1 MRKREGFQG
10 QKAIVLPQ
18 SVLRDLNSNQVTKL
32 LFVTDVGYYPKAH
45 YHYRERTSG
54 SDQHILIYCTEGRGW
69 VETDSTR
76 MKVSKDQYFFIPA
89 KMPHSY
95 GADNDDPW
103 TIYWIHFKGSLS
115 GIFIKDEI
123 TLTSIGELNNFF
135 RNDRRIR
142 LFDELYQ
149 NLLMGYS
156 QENLEY
162 SSICLWYL
170 LGAFTYLPQF
180 ERIRSVQQHDIIEK
194 SILYMHDHIEETINL
209 GEIADYCGYSV
220 SHFSMIF
227 KKKTSRSPI
236 EYFSNLKIQRAS
248 QMLDFTDMP
257 VNEIADKLK
266 FEDPFY
272 FSRVFKK
279 LMGLSPTEYR
289 RKKKG

>member
-10 QKAIVLPQ
+10 QKAIILPH
-18 SVLRDLNSNQVTKL
+18 SVLRDLNNNTITKL
-32 LFVTDVGYYPKAH
+32 LFVTDIGYYPRAH

-54 SDQHILIYCTEGRGW
+54 SDQHILIYCTEGKGW
-69 VETDSTR
+69 VESGTLR
-76 MKVSKDQYFFIPA
+76 LKVSKDQYFFIPA
-89 KMPHSY
+89 KMPHCY
-95 GADNDDPW
+95 GANNNDPW
-103 TIYWIHFKGSLS
+103 TIYWIHFKGNLS
-115 GIFIKDEI
+115 DIFVKDEI
-123 TLTSIGELNNFF
+123 TITSIGESNNFL

-142 LFDELYQ
+142 LFEELYQ
-149 NLLMGYS
+149 NLSMGYS

-162 SSICLWYL
+162 ASICLWYL

-194 SILYMHDHIEETINL
+194 SILYMHDHIEDTINL
-209 GEIADYCGYSV
+209 NEIAEFCGYSV

-257 VNEIADKLK
+257 VNEIAEKLS

>member
-10 QKAIVLPQ
+10 QKAIILPQ
-18 SVLRDLNSNQVTKL
+18 SVLRDLTANQVTKL
-32 LFVTDVGYYPKAH
+32 LFVTDIGYYPRAH
-45 YHYRERTSG
+45 YHYRERSSG
-54 SDQHILIYCTEGRGW
+54 SDQHILIYCTEGKGW
-69 VETDSTR
+69 VNTGTAR
-76 MKVSKDQYFFIPA
+76 MKVLKDQYFFIPA
-89 KMPHSY
+89 KTAHSY
-95 GADNDDPW
+95 GADNNDPW

-115 GIFIKDEI
+115 GIFVKNEI
-123 TLTSIGELNNFF
+123 ALTSIGESNNFL

-149 NLLMGYS
+149 NLSMGYS

-162 SSICLWYL
+162 ASICLWYL
-170 LGAFTYLPQF
+170 LGAFKYLPQF

-194 SILYMHDHIEETINL
+194 SILYMHDHIEENINL
-209 GEIADYCGYSV
+209 GEIAEFCGYSV

-248 QMLDFTDMP
+248 QMLDFTEMP
-257 VNEIADKLK
+257 VNEIAEKLN

-279 LMGLSPTEYR
+279 LMGLAPSEYR